1 MRSWVASL
9 WLGIAAACGGSPDV
23 VEAPVEAP
31 VDWTGP
37 QIIASDTAAGL
48 AIECTAPT
56 LGCAFE
62 LESATAVGDVTE
74 VRCRYTTAGQ
84 AIVGQMLTPHVVT
97 VAQADLGAR
106 PHVHVLVST
115 WEGGVQYVRAP
126 DHVLALRHQRR

>member
-84 AIVGQMLTPHVVT
+84 AIVGPRRAAARARAGVDVGGRRAVRARTRPR
-97 VAQADLGAR
+97 AR
-106 PHVHVLVST
+106 P
-115 WEGGVQYVRAP
+115 AP
-126 DHVLALRHQRR
+126 PAALISRSPTA